1 MHKDDDY
8 RKQAAEAQAMS
19 DRSISVVEKEAWLRI
34 AQGYL
39 ELVQK
44 PPQTAAKNN

>member
-8 RKQAAEAQAMS
+8 RKQAADAQAMS

-34 AQGYL
+34 AQGGTGS
-39 ELVQK
+39 K
-44 PPQTAAKNN
+44 APTDGG